1 MYMQSDHSTPIEPP
15 ADLAPYIF
23 PNEHIIKIEYF
34 PETPADRLPSGLRE
48 LYRLARAK
56 IDNQLYDFD
65 PPLASLALEAEQSQ
79 SPDVHRY
86 EALFGRDSL
95 RVAMDLISLFPQ
107 LTSETLV
114 KLAENQGVEINDSRE
129 EEPGRIPH
137 EIRSEDDPFAHELTA
152 EYGWGWPYYGSIDAT
167 PQFIRTFFAYSNR
180 NPDFPR
186 QHFTGRDGVEHT
198 MLDAFE
204 SATNWLLKRVHN
216 NPEGLLESKA
226 AIPGGIKN
234 QVWKDSWDA
243 YFHKDGQIAN
253 HDQGVASIEVQR
265 LAYDTLLDAA
275 QFYDQRLNQPEKATV
290 AHEAAATLKKSIFDH
305 FWTDEQGGYFVLGT
319 DRDETGK
326 LRQLRV
332 RASNMG
338 HLLYSRLLAN
348 NDPRT
353 TTMREAIVR
362 QLFSP
367 EMLTPS
373 GIRTLASDEVRF
385 RPGAYHNGSVWLW
398 DTYYITKGLRKQKY
412 FHLADLL
419 SERLFNVINTTRTF
433 PEFVRGD
440 NSPIPTL
447 NNRIV
452 EVWDETYQQ
461 VNKIEQPPQQVQ
473 AWSVA
478 AILALKH
485 YNRKSY
491 GQPKHPP
498 TDFENEILAQVAA
511 REANLRP

>member
-1 MYMQSDHSTPIEPP
+1 MEYDRHIPAEIP

-23 PNEHIIKIEYF
+23 PNERVINIEYF
-34 PETPADRLPSGLRE
+34 TDPPAERPPSGLRE

-56 IDNQLYDFD
+56 IENQLYQFD
-65 PPLASLALEAEQSQ
+65 PPLASLALEAEQSE
-79 SPDVHRY
+79 SLELHRY

-107 LTSETLV
+107 LTSATLM
-114 KLAENQGVEINDSRE
+114 KLAENQGVETYDARE

-137 EIRSEDDPFAHELTA
+137 EIRSPDDPFAHQLTA

-167 PQFIRTFFAYSNR
+167 PQFVRTFLAYVGR
-180 NPDFPR
+180 NPDFAHQR
-186 QHFTGRDGVEHT
+186 FTGRDGMEHT
-198 MLDAFE
+198 MVEAFDKA
-204 SATNWLLKRVHN
+204 SDWMIQRTSN

-226 AIPGGIKN
+226 AIPGGLKN

-243 YFHKDGQIAN
+243 YFHKDGTLAN

-265 LAYDTLLDAA
+265 LTYDALLDAA
-275 QFYDQRLNQPEKATV
+275 QFYDKQLQQPEKA
-290 AHEAAATLKKSIFDH
+290 AAARERAGALKTSIFEH
-305 FWTDEQGGYFVLGT
+305 FWTDDEGGYFVLGT
-319 DRDETGK
+319 DRDEDGT
-326 LRQLRV
+326 LRPLKIRT
-332 RASNMG
+332 SNMG
-338 HLLYSRLLAN
+338 HLLYSRLLADN
-348 NDPRT
+348 TPRI
-353 TTMREAIVR
+353 TMYREAIVR

-373 GIRTLASDEVRF
+373 GIRTLASNEIRF
-385 RPGAYHNGSVWLW
+385 RPGTYHNGSIWPW
-398 DTYYITKGLRKQKY
+398 DTNVIIKGLRKQKY
-412 FHLADLL
+412 FQLADVL
-419 SERLFNVINTTRTF
+419 SERLFNVIEATHAF

-440 NSPIPTL
+440 GAATPTL
-447 NNRIV
+447 NNRTV

-461 VNKIEQPPQQVQ
+461 VNRIEQPPQQVQ

-491 GQPKHPP
+491 GQSKHLPS
-498 TDFENEILAQVAA
+498 DFENEILTQITQQ
-511 REANLRP
+511 ES